1 MLQCQVNDEDAR
13 VTWYREDQ
21 VSVSAFLQNNYFPPR
36 SRKWM
41 CLLQIV
47 DINDVKYKQVSDG
60 RLRKLEVL
68 NVTAKDE
75 GLFKCVVQGKETSAK
90 LYVARKFICTCT
102 CDRTF
107 SKCDFITVCS

>member
-1 MLQCQVNDEDAR
+1 
-13 VTWYREDQ
+13 
-21 VSVSAFLQNNYFPPR
+21 
-36 SRKWM
+36 M

-90 LYVARKFICTCT
+90 LYVARK
-102 CDRTF
+102 
-107 SKCDFITVCS
+107 SVYEKNV